1 MNGRRYS
8 LELKKNNA
16 GRFLLCLVADAD
28 GKRHCLF
35 FPEGNGLING
45 WTLLV
50 EALQD
55 MGTKASRREKRKP
68 DETILHSKVEIYK
81 GGQIKDQSFA
91 DITISRR
98 KKQDTVWLDISDC
111 IPKGDLGLLKRGV
124 VGRFTTNNR
133 PDTTEGGS
141 MGQKGLEVE
150 GECAFLSFKS

>member
-1 MNGRRYS
+1 MEWRENGRRYS

-28 GKRHCLF
+28 GKRHRLF

-91 DITISRR
+91 EITIS
-98 KKQDTVWLDISDC
+98 
-111 IPKGDLGLLKRGV
+111 
-124 VGRFTTNNR
+124 
-133 PDTTEGGS
+133 
-141 MGQKGLEVE
+141 
-150 GECAFLSFKS
+150 